1 MNNIA
6 PSIID
11 VCSQIKTVWIHLC
24 VNHKRLILGACY
36 RPPSANNFFCKDLHD
51 SLNKVITRFPTS
63 PILMGDFNFPTIVW
77 SGISPVLQPFS
88 LESNNFVDLCS
99 DYSLSQLVTKP
110 TRTTSSS
117 ANILDLILTTCPKLV
132 SSILHLPG
140 LSDHC
145 L

>member
-1 MNNIA
+1 MFVTA
-6 PSIID
+6 LQ
-11 VCSQIKTVWIHLC
+11 VQTT
-24 VNHKRLILGACY
+24 
-36 RPPSANNFFCKDLHD
+36 FFCEDLHD
-51 SLNKVITRFPTS
+51 SLNNIITRFPTS
-63 PILMGDFNFPTIVW
+63 PIILMGDFNFPTIVW
-77 SGISPVLQPFS
+77 SGISPVAQPFS

-145 L
+145 LLHFDIKMPSAAVPNTF